1 MKYKKN
7 KKQDKVSIN
16 VDAEYPDEGIIK
28 AEYQKYTTDREN
40 FLRRG
45 REASL
50 FTIPT
55 ILPQEDF
62 SSTSEITTP
71 FQSIGAE
78 GVNNLSSKLLM
89 SLLPPNAPFFRLVVD
104 NSELEALLAEQRS
117 QAEEGLAKIERM
129 VMQEIEVRG
138 LRVPVSEA
146 LKQLIVTGNV
156 LLYLPPN
163 NQIRVFRL
171 DRYIVKRDS
180 MGNVLKII
188 TKESLSPLS
197 LPDKAKEI
205 IPDPE
210 SEAPYKNLDLFTCIQ
225 WTGSNWK
232 IHQELE
238 GKIVPGSEGSYPKN
252 KCPYIALRFT
262 AMDGEDYGRGYVEE
276 YLGDLKSL
284 ESLTQS
290 IVEGSAAAAKV
301 LFLVR
306 PNGTTRVK
314 TLAESPNGAIV
325 TGDDNDVSSLQ
336 LGKSQDFNVAQQ
348 TIQVLQTRLSRVFL
362 MNSSIRRDA
371 ERVTAEEIRI
381 AHQELEIALGGV
393 YSVLSQE
400 FQLPLVELLMN
411 KMQKEKKIPE
421 LPAEGLKPLIITGV
435 EALGRGEDLNK
446 LGMFLQQL
454 SPLGPE
460 VLQELNV
467 SDYITRLA
475 GSLGIDTEGLVKTEE
490 QKELEMQAAQQQQA
504 HMQNQ
509 ATMSNMAIR
518 SAPEMMKGMNESM
531 QGVEAGQQPE
541 QLSPEMAN

>member
-1 MKYKKN
+1 MKYKSKSRTKTVVN
-7 KKQDKVSIN
+7 P
-16 VDAEYPDEGIIK
+16 DAYEYKEGEVK
-28 AEYQKYTTDREN
+28 TRYDRYKGDRDN
-40 FLRRG
+40 YLRRG

-55 ILPQEDF
+55 LLPELDHT
-62 SSTSEITTP
+62 STTELITP

-78 GVNNLSSKLLM
+78 GVNNLSSKLLL

-104 NSELEALLAEQRS
+104 NSELEALLAEKRS
-117 QAEEGLAKIERM
+117 EAEEGLAKIERM

-138 LRVPVSEA
+138 LRVPISEA

-156 LLYLPPN
+156 LIYLPPEG
-163 NQIRVFRL
+163 QIRVFRL
-171 DRYIVKRDS
+171 DRYVVKRDS
-180 MGNVLKII
+180 MGNPLEII

-197 LPDKAKEI
+197 LPENAKEI
-205 IPDPE
+205 ITDPDSE
-210 SEAPYKNLDLFTCIQ
+210 STLQDLDLFTCVK
-225 WTGSNWK
+225 WTGKNWM

-238 GKIVPGSEGSYPKN
+238 GLTVPGSEGTFPKN
-252 KCPYIALRFT
+252 RNPFLALRFT
-262 AMDGEDYGRGYVEE
+262 HMDGEDYGRGYVEE

-284 ESLTQS
+284 ESLSQS

-325 TGDDNDVSSLQ
+325 TGDDQDVSSLQ
-336 LGKSQDFNVAQQ
+336 LGKSQDFAIAAQ
-348 TIQVLQTRLSRVFL
+348 TIQQLQTRLSRVFL

-393 YSVLSQE
+393 YSILSQE
-400 FQLPLVELLMN
+400 FQLPLVEILMN
-411 KMQKEKKIPE
+411 RMAKEKKIPK
-421 LPAEGLKPLIITGV
+421 LPGDALKPLIVTGV

-446 LGMFLQQL
+446 LGMFLQSL
-454 SPLGPE
+454 APLGPQ
-460 VLQELNV
+460 VLQQINV

-490 QKELEMQAAQQQQA
+490 QKQVEQQARMEQQQA
-504 HMQNQ
+504 MMNQ
-509 ATMSNMAIR
+509 QTLGNIAEKAT
-518 SAPEMMKGMNESM
+518 PEMMRGLNEGGGLEEPPPQM
-531 QGVEAGQQPE
+531 T
-541 QLSPEMAN
+541 N

>member
-1 MKYKKN
+1 MEYN
-7 KKQDKVSIN
+7 KKKQKKTKTVIN
-16 VDAEYPDEGIIK
+16 VDAYYPEEGEVK
-28 AEYQKYTTDREN
+28 VRYDKYFDDRESY
-40 FLRRG
+40 LRRG

-50 FTIPT
+50 FTIPSL
-55 ILPQEDF
+55 LPERDHK
-62 SSTSEITTP
+62 STSELITP

-78 GVNNLSSKLLM
+78 GVNNLSSKLLL

-104 NSELEALLAEQRS
+104 NAELDALLSEKRS
-117 QAEEGLAKIERM
+117 EAEEALAKIERM

-138 LRVPVSEA
+138 LRVPIAEA

-156 LLYLPPN
+156 LIYLPPEG
-163 NQIRVFRL
+163 QVRVFRL
-171 DRYIVKRDS
+171 DRYVVKRDS
-180 MGNVLKII
+180 MGNVLEII

-205 IPDPE
+205 LDDPE
-210 SEAPYKNLDLFTCIQ
+210 SESPLEDKDLFTCVK
-225 WTGSNWK
+225 WTGKNWMIK
-232 IHQELE
+232 QELDGE
-238 GKIVPGSEGSYPKN
+238 TVPGSEGSFPKKRN
-252 KCPYIALRFT
+252 PFLALRFIH
-262 AMDGEDYGRGYVEE
+262 MDGEDYGRGYVEE

-325 TGDDNDVSSLQ
+325 TGDDQDVSTLQ
-336 LGKSQDFNVAQQ
+336 LGKAQDFGIASQ
-348 TIQVLQTRLSRVFL
+348 TIQMLQTRLSRVFL
-362 MNSSIRRDA
+362 MNASIRRDA
-371 ERVTAEEIRI
+371 ERVTAEEIRT
-381 AHQELEIALGGV
+381 ARQELEIALGGV
-393 YSVLSQE
+393 YAILSQE
-400 FQLPLVELLMN
+400 FQLPLVEILMN
-411 KMQKEKKIPE
+411 RMQKQNRIPK
-421 LPAEGLKPLIITGV
+421 LPDDGLKPLIITGV

-460 VLQELNV
+460 VLREINV

-490 QKELEMQAAQQQQA
+490 EKMLEMKAAQDQQAAAMNQQMIGKMA
-504 HMQNQ
+504 EK
-509 ATMSNMAIR
+509 AT
-518 SAPEMMKGMNESM
+518 PEMVKGMGDQM
-531 QGVEAGQQPE
+531 QPPP
-541 QLSPEMAN
+541 PEMAN

>member
-1 MKYKKN
+1 MKYNKT
-7 KKQDKVSIN
+7 KKQTKTSIN
-16 VDAEYPDEGIIK
+16 IEAEYPEEGEVK
-28 AEYQKYTTDREN
+28 AKYARYSSDRDN
-40 FLRRG
+40 YLRRG

-55 ILPQEDF
+55 LLPEQ
-62 SSTSEITTP
+62 SSTSSTEITTP

-104 NSELEALLAEQRS
+104 NAELEGMLADKRS
-117 QAEEGLAKIERM
+117 EAEEGLAKIERM

-146 LKQLIVTGNV
+146 LKQLLVTGNV
-156 LLYLPPN
+156 LLYLPPKEK
-163 NQIRVFRL
+163 IRVFRL
-171 DRYIVKRDS
+171 DRYVVKRDA
-180 MGNVLKII
+180 MGNVLEIV
-188 TKESLSPLS
+188 TKESLSPLA
-197 LPDKAKEI
+197 LPESAKEI
-205 IPDPE
+205 ITDPDSDSPT
-210 SEAPYKNLDLFTCIQ
+210 KDLDLYTCIKF
-225 WTGSNWK
+225 TGKNWK
-232 IHQELE
+232 VHQELE
-238 GKIVPGSEGSYPKN
+238 GQIVPGSEGTFGKN
-252 KCPYIALRFT
+252 RNPFLALRFT

-336 LGKSQDFNVAQQ
+336 LGKSQDFAIAQQ
-348 TIQVLQTRLSRVFL
+348 TIQMLQTRLSRVFL

-371 ERVTAEEIRI
+371 ERVTAQEIRL

-393 YSVLSQE
+393 YAILSQE
-400 FQLPLVELLMN
+400 FQLPLVEILMN
-411 KMQKEKKIPE
+411 RMAKEKKIPK
-421 LPAEGLKPLIITGV
+421 LPGDALKPLIVTGV

-446 LGMFLQQL
+446 LGVFLQ
-454 SPLGPE
+454 SIAPLGPQAM
-460 VLQELNV
+460 QEINI

-475 GSLGIDTEGLVKTEE
+475 GSLGIDTEGLVKSEE
-490 QKELEMQAAQQQQA
+490 QKQVEQQAAMEQQQA
-504 HMQNQ
+504 MMNQ
-509 ATMSNMAIR
+509 QMMGNIAEKAT
-518 SAPEMMKGMNESM
+518 PEMMKGLNE
-531 QGVEAGQQPE
+531 GGGQEVPP
-541 QLSPEMAN
+541 PEMTN

>member
-1 MKYKKN
+1 MKSKEQSRITVEDYDTDESPVKSEYSKYS
-7 KKQDKVSIN
+7 QDRDN
-16 VDAEYPDEGIIK
+16 Y
-28 AEYQKYTTDREN
+28 
-40 FLRRG
+40 LRRG

-55 ILPQEDF
+55 LLPQESF
-62 SSTSEITTP
+62 ESSSQITTP
-71 FQSIGAE
+71 FQSVGAE
-78 GVNNLSSKLLM
+78 GVNNLSAKLLM

-104 NSELEALLAEQRS
+104 DAELEGLLAEQRS
-117 QAEEGLAKIERM
+117 EAEKALAKIERL

-138 LRVPVSEA
+138 LRVPISEA

-156 LLYLPPN
+156 LVYLPPKE
-163 NQIRVFRL
+163 QIRVFRL
-171 DRYIVKRDS
+171 DRYVVKRDS

-188 TKESLSPLS
+188 TKESLSSLS
-197 LPDKAKEI
+197 LPERAKDI
-205 IPDPE
+205 LSDPE
-210 SEAPYKNLDLFTCIQ
+210 SEEVYKNHDLFTCVQ

-238 GKIVPGSEGSYPKN
+238 GKTVPGSEGSYPKN

-262 AMDGEDYGRGYVEE
+262 SMDGEDYGRGYVEE

-336 LGKSQDFNVAQQ
+336 LGKSQDFGVAMN

-393 YSVLSQE
+393 YAVLSQE

-411 KMQKEKKIPE
+411 KMQKEKKIPK
-421 LPAEGLKPLIITGV
+421 LPEEGLKPLIITGV

-454 SPLGPE
+454 APLGPE
-460 VLQELNV
+460 VLREINV

-490 QKELEMQAAQQQQA
+490 EKMLEMKAAQDQQAAAMNQQMIGKMA
-504 HMQNQ
+504 EK
-509 ATMSNMAIR
+509 AT
-518 SAPEMMKGMNESM
+518 PEMVKGMGDQM
-531 QGVEAGQQPE
+531 QPPP
-541 QLSPEMAN
+541 PEMAN

>member
-7 KKQDKVSIN
+7 KKTKTAIN
-16 VDAEYPDEGIIK
+16 VEAEYSDEGEVK
-28 AEYQKYTTDREN
+28 SKYSKYLPDRDN
-40 FLRRG
+40 YLRRG

-55 ILPQEDF
+55 LLPQDGFE
-62 SSTSEITTP
+62 SSSEITTP
-71 FQSIGAE
+71 YQSIGAD

-104 NSELEALLAEQRS
+104 NSELESLLAEKRS
-117 QAEEGLAKIERM
+117 EAEKGLAKIERL

-138 LRVPVSEA
+138 LRVPIAEA

-156 LLYLPPN
+156 LLYLPPKE
-163 NQIRVFRL
+163 QIRVFRL
-171 DRYIVKRDS
+171 DRYVVKRDS
-180 MGNVLKII
+180 MGNVLEII

-197 LPDKAKEI
+197 LPEQAKELI
-205 IPDPE
+205 ADPDSDTPTKD
-210 SEAPYKNLDLFTCIQ
+210 YDLYTCIK
-225 WTGSNWK
+225 WTGKNWMV
-232 IHQELE
+232 HQEINGE
-238 GKIVPGSEGSYPKN
+238 IVPGTEGTYTKN

-348 TIQVLQTRLSRVFL
+348 TIQLLQTRLSRVFL

-371 ERVTAEEIRI
+371 ERVTAQEIRI

-393 YSVLSQE
+393 YAVLSQE
-400 FQLPLVELLMN
+400 FQLPLVELLMH
-411 KMQKEKKIPE
+411 KMQKENRIPK
-421 LPAEGLKPLIITGV
+421 LPDEGLKPLIVTGV
-435 EALGRGEDLNK
+435 EALGRGEDMNK
-446 LGMFLQQL
+446 LGVFLQQL

-460 VLQELNV
+460 VLKEINV
-467 SDYITRLA
+467 DDYIIRLA
-475 GSLGIDTEGLVKTEE
+475 GSLGIDTDGLVKSPEE
-490 QKELEMQAAQQQQA
+490 KKLEAEQLEAQQAQMANQQMIGKLA
-504 HMQNQ
+504 EK
-509 ATMSNMAIR
+509 AT
-518 SAPEMMKGMNESM
+518 PEMMKSMN
-531 QGVEAGQQPE
+531 QQQQQP
-541 QLSPEMAN
+541 SPEMAN

>member
-1 MKYKKN
+1 MEYKSKSRTKTVVN
-7 KKQDKVSIN
+7 S
-16 VDAEYPDEGIIK
+16 DAYEYKEGEVK
-28 AEYQKYTTDREN
+28 TRYDRYKGDRDN
-40 FLRRG
+40 YLRRG

-55 ILPQEDF
+55 LLPDVDHT
-62 SSTSEITTP
+62 STSELVTP

-78 GVNNLSSKLLM
+78 GVNNLSSKLLL

-104 NSELEALLAEQRS
+104 NSELEALLAEKRS
-117 QAEEGLAKIERM
+117 EAEEGLAKIERM

-138 LRVPVSEA
+138 LRVPISEA

-156 LLYLPPN
+156 LLYLPPED
-163 NQIRVFRL
+163 QIRVFRL
-171 DRYIVKRDS
+171 DRYVVKRDS
-180 MGNVLKII
+180 MGNPLEII

-197 LPDKAKEI
+197 LPENAKEI
-205 IPDPE
+205 ITDPE
-210 SEAPYKNLDLFTCIQ
+210 SDSTLKDLDLYTCVK
-225 WTGSNWK
+225 WTGKNWM

-238 GKIVPGSEGSYPKN
+238 GLTVPGSEGTFPKN
-252 KCPYIALRFT
+252 RNPFLALRFT
-262 AMDGEDYGRGYVEE
+262 HMDGEDYGRGYVEE

-348 TIQVLQTRLSRVFL
+348 TIQMLQTRLSRVFL

-371 ERVTAEEIRI
+371 ERVTAEEIRM

-393 YSVLSQE
+393 YAILSQE
-400 FQLPLVELLMN
+400 FQLPLVEILMN
-411 KMQKEKKIPE
+411 RMAKEKKIPK
-421 LPAEGLKPLIITGV
+421 LPGDALKPLIVTGV

-446 LGMFLQQL
+446 LGVFLQSL
-454 SPLGPE
+454 APLGPQA
-460 VLQELNV
+460 LAELNI

-475 GSLGIDTEGLVKTEE
+475 GSLGIDTEGLVKSEE
-490 QKELEMQAAQQQQA
+490 QKQVEQQAAMEQQQA
-504 HMQNQ
+504 MQNQ
-509 ATMSNMAIR
+509 QMMGNIAEKAT
-518 SAPEMMKGMNESM
+518 PEMMKGLNE
-531 QGVEAGQQPE
+531 GGGQQVPP
-541 QLSPEMAN
+541 PEMTN

>member
-1 MKYKKN
+1 MKYKKEKGITIEASDTYTEEN
-7 KKQDKVSIN
+7 PIKSEYSKYSQDRDN
-16 VDAEYPDEGIIK
+16 Y
-28 AEYQKYTTDREN
+28 
-40 FLRRG
+40 LRRG

-55 ILPQEDF
+55 ILPQESF
-62 SSTSEITTP
+62 ESSSQISTP

-78 GVNNLSSKLLM
+78 GVNNLSAKLLM

-104 NSELEALLAEQRS
+104 DAELEGLLAEQRS
-117 QAEEGLAKIERM
+117 EAEKALAKIERL

-138 LRVPVSEA
+138 LRVPISEA

-156 LLYLPPN
+156 LVYLPPKE
-163 NQIRVFRL
+163 QIRVFRL
-171 DRYIVKRDS
+171 DRYVVKRDS

-188 TKESLSPLS
+188 TKESLSSLS
-197 LPDKAKEI
+197 LPERAKDI
-205 IPDPE
+205 ISDPE
-210 SEAPYKNLDLFTCIQ
+210 SEEVYKNHDLFTCVQ

-252 KCPYIALRFT
+252 RCPYIALRFT
-262 AMDGEDYGRGYVEE
+262 SMDGEDYGRGYVEE

-336 LGKSQDFNVAQQ
+336 LGKSQDFQVAMN

-393 YSVLSQE
+393 YAVLSQE

-411 KMQKEKKIPE
+411 KMQKEKKIPK
-421 LPAEGLKPLIITGV
+421 LPEEGLKPLIITGV

-460 VLQELNV
+460 VLREINV

-475 GSLGIDTEGLVKTEE
+475 GSLGIDTEGLVKSEE
-490 QKELEMQAAQQQQA
+490 EKMLEMKAAQDQQAAAMNQQMISKMA
-504 HMQNQ
+504 EK
-509 ATMSNMAIR
+509 AT
-518 SAPEMMKGMNESM
+518 PEMVKGMGDQM
-531 QGVEAGQQPE
+531 QPPPP
-541 QLSPEMAN
+541 SPEMAN

>member
-1 MKYKKN
+1 MIYDKKK
-7 KKQDKVSIN
+7 KKQTKTSIN
-16 VDAEYPDEGIIK
+16 IEAEYSEEGEVK
-28 AEYQKYTTDREN
+28 AKYARYSSDRDN
-40 FLRRG
+40 YLRRG

-55 ILPQEDF
+55 LLPEDNSS
-62 SSTSEITTP
+62 SSTEITTP

-104 NSELEALLAEQRS
+104 NSELEALLADKRS
-117 QAEEGLAKIERM
+117 EAEEGLAKIERM

-138 LRVPVSEA
+138 IRVPIAEA
-146 LKQLIVTGNV
+146 LKQLLVTGNV
-156 LLYLPPN
+156 LLYLPPKEK
-163 NQIRVFRL
+163 IRVFRL
-171 DRYIVKRDS
+171 DRYVVKRDS
-180 MGNVLKII
+180 MGNVLEIV

-197 LPDKAKEI
+197 I
-205 IPDPE
+205 PE
-210 SEAPYKNLDLFTCIQ
+210 SAKDIIADPDSDSPAKDLDLYTCVKFT
-225 WTGSNWK
+225 GKNWK
-232 IHQELE
+232 VHQELE
-238 GKIVPGSEGSYPKN
+238 GQIVPGSEGTFAKN
-252 KCPYIALRFT
+252 RNPFLALRFT

-336 LGKSQDFNVAQQ
+336 LGKSQDFAVAQQ
-348 TIQVLQTRLSRVFL
+348 TIQLLQTRLSRVFL

-371 ERVTAEEIRI
+371 ERVTAQEIRV

-393 YSVLSQE
+393 YAVLSQE
-400 FQLPLVELLMN
+400 FQLPLVELLMH
-411 KMQKEKKIPE
+411 KMQKENKIPK
-421 LPAEGLKPLIITGV
+421 LPDEGLKPLIVTGV

-446 LGMFLQQL
+446 LQQFLQTL
-454 SPLGPE
+454 LPLGPE
-460 VLQELNV
+460 VMQELNV
-467 SDYITRLA
+467 SDYISRLA
-475 GSLGIDTEGLVKTEE
+475 GSLGIDIEGLIKSEE
-490 QKELEMQAAQQQQA
+490 EKQLEAQAQEAKQAQMMNQQ
-504 HMQNQ
+504 
-509 ATMSNMAIR
+509 
-518 SAPEMMKGMNESM
+518 MMGKLAEKA
-531 QGVEAGQQPE
+531 V
-541 QLSPEMAN
+541 PEMAKQMGGETQQAPPPQMAN

>member
-7 KKQDKVSIN
+7 NKTKTSIN
-16 VDAEYPDEGIIK
+16 VESEYPDEGVVK
-28 AEYQKYTTDREN
+28 SKYTKYLTDRDN
-40 FLRRG
+40 YLRRG

-55 ILPQEDF
+55 LLPQEGF
-62 SSTSEITTP
+62 ESSSEITTP

-104 NSELEALLAEQRS
+104 NSELEAMLAEKRS
-117 QAEEGLAKIERM
+117 EAEKGLAKIERL

-138 LRVPVSEA
+138 LRVPVAEA

-156 LLYLPPN
+156 LLYLPPKE
-163 NQIRVFRL
+163 QIRVFRL
-171 DRYIVKRDS
+171 DRYVVKRDS
-180 MGNVLKII
+180 MGNVLEII

-197 LPDKAKEI
+197 LPERAKDLI
-205 IPDPE
+205 ADPDTDTPT
-210 SEAPYKNLDLFTCIQ
+210 KNHDLYTCIK
-225 WTGSNWK
+225 WTGKNWMV
-232 IHQELE
+232 HQEIN
-238 GKIVPGSEGSYPKN
+238 GGIVPGSEGSFPKN
-252 KCPYIALRFT
+252 KCPYLALRFT
-262 AMDGEDYGRGYVEE
+262 SMDGEDYGRGYVEE

-348 TIQVLQTRLSRVFL
+348 TIQILQTRLSRVFL

-371 ERVTAEEIRI
+371 ERVTAQEIRI

-393 YSVLSQE
+393 YAVLSQE
-400 FQLPLVELLMN
+400 FQLPLVELLMS
-411 KMQKEKKIPE
+411 KMQKENKIPK
-421 LPAEGLKPLIITGV
+421 LPEEGLKPLIVTGV
-435 EALGRGEDLNK
+435 EALGRGEDMNK
-446 LGMFLQQL
+446 LGIFMQQL

-460 VLQELNV
+460 VLKEINV
-467 SDYITRLA
+467 DDYIIRLA
-475 GSLGIDTEGLVKTEE
+475 GSLGIDTEGLVKSPEE
-490 QKELEMQAAQQQQA
+490 KKLEAEELEAQQAQMANQQMMGRLA
-504 HMQNQ
+504 EK
-509 ATMSNMAIR
+509 AT
-518 SAPEMMKGMNESM
+518 PEMMKGMN
-531 QGVEAGQQPE
+531 QAQQ
-541 QLSPEMAN
+541 QQQQPEMAN